1 MVMVMADTKS
11 FWSGLLALPPTG
23 MSLPLCSFGLS
34 LPAARQEVRA
44 PFGYGIPAT
53 LGTLHELDM
62 AVDERP
68 LLSRILL
75 RRRVR
80 RWCDVH
86 LGKHLTHTKLPWLD
100 GCLAISRA
108 TIVVDDPRRAGAES
122 PSGVAAHSPR
132 PPPLAWSSRQVH
144 RAAQTILKGTPR
156 LARFMVLLIAPSP
169 IPRNERIST

>member
-1 MVMVMADTKS
+1 MCMVMVMADTKS
-11 FWSGLLALPPTG
+11 FRPGLLALPPTG

-86 LGKHLTHTKLPWLD
+86 LGKHLTHTKLPWL
-100 GCLAISRA
+100 
-108 TIVVDDPRRAGAES
+108 
-122 PSGVAAHSPR
+122 
-132 PPPLAWSSRQVH
+132 
-144 RAAQTILKGTPR
+144 ILKITMQLRHTIKEKMETMETTDTSRKMKMCNP
-156 LARFMVLLIAPSP
+156 
-169 IPRNERIST
+169 TK